1 MGGWEEG
8 DEGWG
13 NLISD
18 GNSLE
23 EQPEVDVLRGMQ
35 SLVSADDELN
45 KVRTSLDCLQTGQP
59 QWPHRSGTPARS

>member
-1 MGGWEEG
+1 M
-8 DEGWG
+8 
-13 NLISD
+13 ISD

-23 EQPEVDVLRGMQ
+23 EQPEVDVLQGMQ
-35 SLVSADDELN
+35 SPLLVSADDELN